1 MDPDSF
7 VLSFILG
14 TLLSASFLV
23 PLISM
28 LVLLVCS
35 ALVSGSEVAFFS
47 LGPAD
52 LAMLREE
59 DSPSSRKLL
68 NLIEEPDIESGP
80 RNLLATILVLNNF
93 INIIIILLS
102 TVVVSAMF
110 PEGSLSPLAE
120 VSINVAGIT
129 FLLVLF
135 GEVIPK
141 VYATNYGMKMARFMA
156 TPLKISE
163 KIFYIIWKPLVA
175 MGLLIENNFK
185 PKAGSNISVE
195 ELGHALQLTDTE
207 NRSDE
212 EKKILQGIVT
222 FGSKDVKQIMTPRM
236 DVTAFDLETPWEEL
250 FREVLRSG
258 FSRIPVFSDSIDEI
272 SGILYIK
279 DLLPNF
285 ENPQLEWK
293 KLLRSPFF
301 VPENKKIDDLL
312 REFQSRKIHLAVV
325 VDEYGGT
332 SGIVTLEDVLEE
344 IVGEIT
350 DEFDEDDIQYSKL
363 DGNNFIFEGKTALV
377 DMYRIMEIDGA
388 AFEAS
393 KGDSDTLAGFILEQF
408 GKIPLK
414 GERLQF
420 EDLLLTVEASDRR
433 RIKRIKVSREEKEQ
447 SNDFID

>member
-1 MDPDSF
+1 M
-7 VLSFILG
+7 
-14 TLLSASFLV
+14 LL
-23 PLISM
+23 
-28 LVLLVCS
+28 LLVCS
-35 ALVSGSEVAFFS
+35 ALVSGSEVAYFS

-68 NLIEEPDIESGP
+68 ELIEEPDIESGP

-102 TVVVSAMF
+102 TVVVDSIF
-110 PEGSLSPLAE
+110 PDGSLTPFAE
-120 VSINVAGIT
+120 FLVNVAGIT

-141 VYATNYGMKMARFMA
+141 VYATNYGLQMARFMA
-156 TPLKISE
+156 TPLRISE
-163 KIFYIIWKPLVA
+163 KLFYIIWKPLVA
-175 MGLLIENNFK
+175 MGQLIETNFR
-185 PKAGSNISVE
+185 PKSGSNVSIE
-195 ELGHALQLTDTE
+195 ELGHALELTDTE

-212 EKKILQGIVT
+212 EKKILEGIVT

-236 DVTAFDLETPWEEL
+236 DLTAFDLDTPWEEL
-250 FREVLRSG
+250 FNELLDSG
-258 FSRIPVFSDSIDEI
+258 FSRIPIFSDSIDEI

-312 REFQSRKIHLAVV
+312 REFQKRKIHLAVV

-363 DGNNFIFEGKTALV
+363 DANNFVFEGKTALI
-377 DMYRIMEIDGA
+377 DLYRIMEIDGTTLEA
-388 AFEAS
+388 A
-393 KGDSDTLAGFILEQF
+393 KGDSDTLAGFVLEQF

-420 EDLLLTVEASDRR
+420 GDLLFTVEASDRR
-433 RIKRIKVSREEKEQ
+433 RIKRVKISREEKEQ
-447 SNDFID
+447 GNEFTD

>member
-1 MDPDSF
+1 
-7 VLSFILG
+7 
-14 TLLSASFLV
+14 
-23 PLISM
+23 
-28 LVLLVCS
+28 
-35 ALVSGSEVAFFS
+35 
-47 LGPAD
+47 
-52 LAMLREE
+52 
-59 DSPSSRKLL
+59 
-68 NLIEEPDIESGP
+68 
-80 RNLLATILVLNNF
+80 
-93 INIIIILLS
+93 
-102 TVVVSAMF
+102 
-110 PEGSLSPLAE
+110 
-120 VSINVAGIT
+120 
-129 FLLVLF
+129 
-135 GEVIPK
+135 
-141 VYATNYGMKMARFMA
+141 
-156 TPLKISE
+156 
-163 KIFYIIWKPLVA
+163 
-175 MGLLIENNFK
+175 
-185 PKAGSNISVE
+185 
-195 ELGHALQLTDTE
+195 
-207 NRSDE
+207 
-212 EKKILQGIVT
+212 
-222 FGSKDVKQIMTPRM
+222 M

-250 FREVLRSG
+250 FQELLESG

-272 SGILYIK
+272 SGILYIE

-285 ENPQLEWK
+285 ETPQLEWK

-312 REFQSRKIHLAVV
+312 REFQSKKIHLAVV

-363 DGNNFIFEGKTALV
+363 DANNFIFEGKTALV
-377 DMYRIMEIDGA
+377 DMYRIMDMDGA

-447 SNDFID
+447 GNDFID